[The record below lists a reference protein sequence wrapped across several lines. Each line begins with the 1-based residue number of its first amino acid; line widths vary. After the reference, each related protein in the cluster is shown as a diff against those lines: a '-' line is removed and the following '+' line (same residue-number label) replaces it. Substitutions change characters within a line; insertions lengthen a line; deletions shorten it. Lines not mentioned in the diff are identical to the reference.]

1 MILYPEEWSKKEYET
16 DVLIIGSGIAGTSVA
31 IELQKKNI
39 KTIVVEGGKES
50 YTEESQNCY
59 EGSSSGINLP
69 YGLKGSRLRFHGGSS
84 NCWAGMCGELEEEDF
99 QDRDWVSNSGWPIK
113 KKDLV
118 PFYKRASD
126 FLAINRNSIDNPNF
140 IHGMKKFNGLE
151 TRSLVQTKI
160 HFFKN
165 EFKSNFEKNNNLH
178 LFIGANFYK
187 FWQSDSLQRVNSIG
201 VRSFNLDQTKIHA
214 KYFILACGGIE
225 NPRILLH
232 SSQGKGVS
240 LGNLYGNV
248 GRYFCD
254 HPIAPC
260 ATVINHNGMADSFSY
275 DENTNKYNDGNSEI
289 IPYYRIP
296 FSIQKKFK
304 LLNVAVKFQS
314 QSPEVPISSFKA
326 WKLKNILS
334 GKSAYDFNSKD
345 VFDILSDP
353 ISVLKSI
360 NSRKNINSS
369 QRIALRFQIE
379 QKPEKTNAITLTDAK
394 DKIGL
399 NRVNFNW
406 AFSDIERRTVD
417 VATAY
422 IASLLHTSKSGS
434 LLLDS
439 ALVDNKSDLPF
450 DLRGGQHH
458 SGTTRMS
465 ESPKNGVVDVNL
477 KVHGSKNLFIVG
489 SSVFPTN
496 GWVNPSFTIAALGI
510 RLADHIEKNLLRN
523 LI

>member
-1 MILYPEEWSKKEYET
+1 M
-16 DVLIIGSGIAGTSVA
+16 
-31 IELQKKNI
+31 
-39 KTIVVEGGKES
+39 
-50 YTEESQNCY
+50 
-59 EGSSSGINLP
+59 
-69 YGLKGSRLRFHGGSS
+69 
-84 NCWAGMCGELEEEDF
+84 
-99 QDRDWVSNSGWPIK
+99 
-113 KKDLV
+113 
-118 PFYKRASD
+118 
-126 FLAINRNSIDNPNF
+126 
-140 IHGMKKFNGLE
+140 
-151 TRSLVQTKI
+151 
-160 HFFKN
+160 
-165 EFKSNFEKNNNLH
+165 
-178 LFIGANFYK
+178 
-187 FWQSDSLQRVNSIG
+187 
-201 VRSFNLDQTKIHA
+201 
-214 KYFILACGGIE
+214 
-225 NPRILLH
+225 
-232 SSQGKGVS
+232 
-240 LGNLYGNV
+240 
-248 GRYFCD
+248 
-254 HPIAPC
+254 
-260 ATVINHNGMADSFSY
+260 
-275 DENTNKYNDGNSEI
+275 
-289 IPYYRIP
+289 
-296 FSIQKKFK
+296 
-304 LLNVAVKFQS
+304 